1 MLQRPELLA
10 PAGDMERLRF
20 ARLYGADAV
29 YLAGDRFG
37 MRGAPKNFSLD
48 ELEALALK
56 VMDLEGELN
65 EPDVLR
71 DHVRLREVCDALDEA
86 RFRQDEALGEWEQ
99 AMEEQEAEE
108 QEDAP
113 RA

>member
-1 MLQRPELLA
+1 
-10 PAGDMERLRF
+10 
-20 ARLYGADAV
+20 
-29 YLAGDRFG
+29 
-37 MRGAPKNFSLD
+37 
-48 ELEALALK
+48 
-56 VMDLEGELN
+56 MDLEGELN
-65 EPDVLR
+65 EPEVLR